1 MMSQGLEQPVAEY
14 NQWAHRATNALLED
28 SRLEMELSDF
38 AVFWQQ
44 FLVTRLSLKKMLKP
58 ICLDALRKFPEDKA
72 GPSLQKVL
80 EALE

>member
-14 NQWAHRATNALLED
+14 NQWTHRVANALLED
-28 SRLEMELSDF
+28 SRLEMELSHF
-38 AVFWQQ
+38 PVFWQQ
-44 FLVTRLSLKKMLKP
+44 FLVTRPSLRKMLKP
-58 ICLDALRKFPEDKA
+58 ICLDALRKVSEDKA